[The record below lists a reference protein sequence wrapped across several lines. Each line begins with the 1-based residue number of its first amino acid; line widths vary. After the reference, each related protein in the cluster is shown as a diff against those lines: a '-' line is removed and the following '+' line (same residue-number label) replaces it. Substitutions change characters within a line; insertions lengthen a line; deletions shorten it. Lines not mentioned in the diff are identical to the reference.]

1 MKYVYASRTGNVKS
15 VINRLGLHQTALR
28 LEDGNEIVDE
38 DFILFT
44 YTDGYGD
51 VPYVVDEFLRH
62 NGKHIKGVI
71 VSGDLEYD
79 MAYCRAGDTIA
90 YEYGCPLL
98 YKFENEGT
106 TRDLKRISE
115 ILGITL

>member
-15 VINRLGLHQTALR
+15 VINRLGLHKTAIQLD
-28 LEDGNEIVDE
+28 DGSEIVDE
-38 DFILFT
+38 DYILLT

-51 VPYVVDEFLRH
+51 VPYVVEEFLKH
-62 NGKHIKGVI
+62 NGDHIKGVI
-71 VSGDLEYD
+71 VSGDMEYD

-90 YEYGCPLL
+90 YDYNCPLL

-106 TRDLKRISE
+106 DTDLERISE
-115 ILGITL
+115 LLGL